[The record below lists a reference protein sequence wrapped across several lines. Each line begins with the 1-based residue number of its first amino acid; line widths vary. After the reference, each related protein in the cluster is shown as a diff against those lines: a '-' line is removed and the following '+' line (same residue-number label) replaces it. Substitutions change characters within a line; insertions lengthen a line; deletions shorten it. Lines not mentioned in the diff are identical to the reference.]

1 MPSAWKP
8 ALCRP
13 SAAAANATATA
24 PDPTLTS
31 QPHAGS
37 CSMDFLVGTALIV
50 LPAQHQVPLALA
62 TAAVK
67 VNRPRTG
74 VWSPYITLPT

>member
-1 MPSAWKP
+1 
-8 ALCRP
+8 
-13 SAAAANATATA
+13 
-24 PDPTLTS
+24 
-31 QPHAGS
+31 
-37 CSMDFLVGTALIV
+37 MDFLVGTALIV

-67 VNRPRTG
+67 VNWPLTG